1 MKVKQGDKGKKKP
14 VKEPSP
20 IESESEEAVEDHDVY
35 KVDEA
40 GLKKPKTEK
49 ATTFSSYISKVKKQV
64 HPDMRLSKS
73 TVKIMDSFIEDFFTR
88 LCTESSNLMMS
99 VGNKSLRAEDVL
111 RAITLILPGEIGSH
125 AVSEASKA
133 ISAYE
138 MDKESRKSA

>member
-1 MKVKQGDKGKKKP
+1 MKVKQGEKGKKKP

-20 IESESEEAVEDHDVY
+20 VESEEEEEDEDAY
-35 KVDEA
+35 KVEEA
-40 GLKKPKTEK
+40 GIKKPKTEK

-64 HPDMRLSKS
+64 HPGLKISKS

-99 VGNKSLRAEDVL
+99 IGNKSLRAEDVL
-111 RAITLILPGEIGSH
+111 RAITLILPGEIGNY
-125 AVSEASKA
+125 AVKEANKA

-138 MDKESRKSA
+138 MDKEGKKNA